1 MRGWVAKG
9 EFLTMAKLDVEDLKI
24 AGAGAPAQTSTPL
37 VDAAR
42 LRFDLAEMDI
52 GWEAET
58 GTLWS
63 FMTPSGEPKY
73 TPAMLRDLR
82 RWQVEVQRL
91 HAEERIDLRYIV
103 LGCRYPGA
111 FNLGGDLEHVAGLI
125 ERRDQGALE
134 AYGNACVEILY
145 HNLQALSLPVVTIAL
160 IQGDVVG
167 GGLES
172 ALSFNVLVAERDARF
187 SLPENAFGMFPGVGA
202 HSLLT
207 RRLGAAA
214 AERLMFGGKIHS
226 AEEMYDLGLVH
237 ILAEPGEGEAAVRN
251 YIRQNQR
258 RMNGQLGAYRA
269 ARRVNP
275 VEMDELQAIVRIWA
289 ETGMNL
295 SDQQLRVM
303 RRLAV
308 KQVR

>member
-1 MRGWVAKG
+1 
-9 EFLTMAKLDVEDLKI
+9 MARLIDVEGLKA
-24 AGAGAPAQTSTPL
+24 AGTVAFMPSEGLDDPSIE
-37 VDAAR
+37 AAR
-42 LRFDLAEMDI
+42 LRFDLAEMEVN
-52 GWEAET
+52 WEPET
-58 GTLWS
+58 ATLWS

-73 TPAMLRDLR
+73 TPSMLRDLR
-82 RWQVEVQRL
+82 RWQIEAKKIHDEKIV
-91 HAEERIDLRYIV
+91 DLRYLV

-125 ERRDQGALE
+125 AARDLDGLE
-134 AYGNACVEILY
+134 AYGNACVDILY
-145 HNLQALSLPVVTIAL
+145 NNLQALDLPAITIAL

-172 ALSFNVLVAERDARF
+172 ALSFNVLIAERDARF

-207 RRLGAAA
+207 RKVGAAQ
-214 AERLMFGGKIHS
+214 AERLMFSGKIYT
-226 AEEMYDLGLVH
+226 AEEMYDMGLVH
-237 ILAEPGEGEAAVRN
+237 ILAEPGEGEAAARN
-251 YIRQNQR
+251 YIRTNAR
-258 RMNGQLGAYRA
+258 RMNGQLGGYRA
-269 ARRVNP
+269 ARQVNP
-275 VEMDELQAIVRIWA
+275 VTLEELRSIVRIWA

-295 SDQQLRVM
+295 SDSQLKVM

>member
-1 MRGWVAKG
+1 
-9 EFLTMAKLDVEDLKI
+9 MARLIDVEGLKA
-24 AGAGAPAQTSTPL
+24 AGTVAILPPEELDDPSIEAT
-37 VDAAR
+37 R
-42 LRFDLAEMDI
+42 LRFDLAEMDVS
-52 GWEAET
+52 WEPET

-63 FMTPSGEPKY
+63 YMTPRGEPKY
-73 TPAMLRDLR
+73 TPSMLRDLR
-82 RWQVEVQRL
+82 RWQQEVQKV
-91 HAEERIDLRYIV
+91 HADGVLDLRYLV

-111 FNLGGDLEHVAGLI
+111 FNLGGDLEHVAALIDQRDVDGL
-125 ERRDQGALE
+125 Q
-134 AYGNACVEILY
+134 AYGDSCVDILY
-145 HNLQALSLPVVTIAL
+145 ENLQGLSLPIITIAL

-172 ALSFNVLVAERDARF
+172 AMSFNVLVAERDARF

-207 RRLGAAA
+207 RKVGSAQ
-214 AERLMFGGKIHS
+214 AERLMFSGKVYT
-226 AEEMYDLGLVH
+226 AEEMYHLGLVH
-237 ILAEPGEGEAAVRN
+237 VLCEPGEGEAAVRN
-251 YIRQNQR
+251 YIRANAR

-269 ARRVNP
+269 ARQVNP
-275 VEMDELQAIVRIWA
+275 VAMEELRSIVRIWA

-295 SDQQLRVM
+295 SDSQLKVM

>member
-1 MRGWVAKG
+1 MARLVDVEGLKRADAAAFMPG
-9 EFLTMAKLDVEDLKI
+9 EFADPVIE
-24 AGAGAPAQTSTPL
+24 
-37 VDAAR
+37 AAR
-42 LRFDLAEMDI
+42 LRFDLAEMEVD
-52 GWEAET
+52 WEPET

-63 FMTPSGEPKY
+63 FMTPQGEPKY
-73 TPAMLRDLR
+73 TPSMLRDLR
-82 RWQVEVQRL
+82 RWQVEAKRV
-91 HAEERIDLRYIV
+91 HEEKLLDLRYLV

-125 ERRDQGALE
+125 ERRDLDGLE
-134 AYGNACVEILY
+134 AYGNSCVDILY

-160 IQGDVVG
+160 IQGDAVG

-207 RRLGAAA
+207 RKIGAAQ
-214 AERLMFGGKIHS
+214 AERLMFSGKICT
-226 AEEMYDLGLVH
+226 AEEMHELGLVH

-251 YIRQNQR
+251 YIRQNAR

-269 ARRVNP
+269 AREVNP
-275 VEMDELQAIVRIWA
+275 VRLEELRAIVRIWA

-295 SDQQLRVM
+295 SDSQLKVM